1 MHRRLLTGGL
11 YAITRRRHT
20 TRPSIHNTIH
30 ILSVALRLDLSVA
43 FGVDLNR
50 CCACCRLRSQ
60 EWEPFGVPM
69 VLPLTESLLPGGTA
83 ADKALSQQVIARYG
97 WRRIACLFALY
108 DCPKALSQQVIAR

>member
-1 MHRRLLTGGL
+1 M
-11 YAITRRRHT
+11 
-20 TRPSIHNTIH
+20 
-30 ILSVALRLDLSVA
+30 
-43 FGVDLNR
+43 
-50 CCACCRLRSQ
+50 
-60 EWEPFGVPM
+60 PM